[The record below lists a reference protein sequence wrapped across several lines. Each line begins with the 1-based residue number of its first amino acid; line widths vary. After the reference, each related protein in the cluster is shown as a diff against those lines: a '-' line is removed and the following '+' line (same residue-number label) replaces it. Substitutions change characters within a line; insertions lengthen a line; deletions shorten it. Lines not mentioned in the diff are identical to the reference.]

1 MTTPS
6 ALTPQHASPPSD
18 RSPHLLMVDNY
29 DSFTFNLVQYF
40 LALGTRVTVRRND
53 DITPA
58 HATSGDFTHI
68 VISPGPGCPDEA
80 GASKSIIAAAAG
92 KVPLLGVCLGHQAMA
107 EVFGAKVGR
116 ARCLMHGKSSRITH
130 DHQGVYRDLE
140 PTLEVGRY
148 HSLVAF
154 EETIPAELQVTARSI
169 SAAPDDVSEIM
180 GLRHTTLAMEG
191 VQFHP
196 ESVLTPR
203 GARMLANFLNLE
215 PARAD
220 AIQIMT

>member
-1 MTTPS
+1 MT
-6 ALTPQHASPPSD
+6 ASSQPA
-18 RSPHLLMVDNY
+18 PHILMVDNY

-40 LALGTRVTVRRND
+40 LALGARVTVRRND

-58 HATSGDFTHI
+58 RAVSGEFSHI

-116 ARCLMHGKSSRITH
+116 ARCLMHGKSSLITH
-130 DHQGVYRDLE
+130 DNQGVYRDL
-140 PTLEVGRY
+140 PAPLEVGRY

-154 EETIPAELQVTARSI
+154 EETIPSELRITARSI
-169 SAAPDDVSEIM
+169 SATPDDASEIM
-180 GLRHTTLAMEG
+180 GLRHTTYAMEG

-203 GARMLANFLNLE
+203 GARMLANFLNLD
-215 PARAD
+215 PTRAD
-220 AIQIMT
+220 AIQVLTH

>member
-1 MTTPS
+1 MSTP
-6 ALTPQHASPPSD
+6 
-18 RSPHLLMVDNY
+18 RVLMVDNY
-29 DSFTFNLVQYF
+29 DSFTFNLVQYM
-40 LALGTRVTVRRND
+40 LALGASVTVRRND
-53 DITPA
+53 DVTPTF
-58 HATSGDFTHI
+58 ATTSDFTHV

-116 ARCLMHGKSSRITH
+116 ARCLMHGKSSVISH
-130 DHQGVYRDLE
+130 DAQGVYRGLE
-140 PTLEVGRY
+140 AELEVGRY

-154 EETIPAELQVTARSI
+154 AETIPPELLVTSRTIMGTDADE
-169 SAAPDDVSEIM
+169 PQEIM
-180 GLRHTTLAMEG
+180 GLRHTKFAMEG

-203 GARMLANFLNLE
+203 GARMLANFLNID

-220 AIQIMT
+220 AIQVMT